1 MREASAWDYVSS
13 WQWQNAAAA
22 GRHERSPYTPLLRL
36 EVDAQGL
43 AGRTGRESC
52 WPRRE
57 RWAGRSGRE
66 HCGSRS
72 SACTWKRRRGN
83 GSAPG
88 GGVRVRG
95 GAPHGRTPPPGP
107 RDLAAAAAYE
117 YKEEAASLLGPV
129 RVREGSCFFV
139 GPIGSVRSVQR
150 SCLVGCANSG
160 PRRGAPR
167 ALADSRRRRQA
178 LAGGGGG
185 GENPGPAR
193 RRAPM
198 RRSSPYSY
206 AFFERLLQE
215 HFPFPR
221 RLFQVHALLLTS
233 GVLLLDSQCSA
244 AAFPYNCLA
253 HAHRRVP
260 AASSSRPPSA
270 PLRLFCAMLARG
282 ARPNCHSFPSLL
294 MSASA
299 SAAAA
304 LHAQCLRRGLA
315 ADCFVACSL
324 VSVYGRTGHPSCDAR
339 KVFDEMEGPPDLA
352 SCNALLDALCH
363 AGDLDGAGDFFERM
377 AVRDPVS
384 WTTLVSGLS
393 RGGRHRCALEVFR
406 GFLLGNVG
414 RRLEEATLVSV
425 FSACANVDGG
435 EGLAAGMAVH
445 AYLIRHEIELTAF
458 LGTALVDMY
467 GKHGRIGFCKSAFAV
482 VCTKEVCTWN
492 ALLSALANHGKE
504 TDALVKFDMM
514 RGEGFLPDQISFLA
528 LLTACARAGLVE
540 VGLYW
545 FDAMV
550 AEYKVVPLM
559 IHYGCV
565 VDLLGRASRFGE
577 AIQVIERMPFAA
589 DASVWGALLGA
600 CKLHGN
606 VELAVEI
613 GQKLMSLGPQQSGRY
628 VTIRN
633 VYLEGGNWHAGARM
647 GEVMLEAGIKKTVGQ
662 SSVVLHGTDI
672 PSSPFTAKCAGPYF
686 VAEGPAERNSF
697 G

>member
-1 MREASAWDYVSS
+1 MGWPEW
-13 WQWQNAAAA
+13 
-22 GRHERSPYTPLLRL
+22 ERALWVK
-36 EVDAQGL
+36 EQ
-43 AGRTGRESC
+43 
-52 WPRRE
+52 
-57 RWAGRSGRE
+57 
-66 HCGSRS
+66 
-72 SACTWKRRRGN
+72 
-83 GSAPG
+83 
-88 GGVRVRG
+88 RV
-95 GAPHGRTPPPGP
+95 H
-107 RDLAAAAAYE
+107 L
-117 YKEEAASLLGPV
+117 EEAARERKCSWRRRTSTRRSAAWAHAAARSQRPRRRRRV
-129 RVREGSCFFV
+129 RVQGGSCFFV
-139 GPIGSVRSVQR
+139 GPSTSTRRKLLLCWADRLSPFRPAELSGG
-150 SCLVGCANSG
+150 LANSG

-215 HFPFPR
+215 HFPVPR

-606 VELAVEI
+606 VELAVDI

-672 PSSPFTAKCAGPYF
+672 PSSPFTAKCAGQEWMNFYD
-686 VAEGPAERNSF
+686 S
-697 G
+697 